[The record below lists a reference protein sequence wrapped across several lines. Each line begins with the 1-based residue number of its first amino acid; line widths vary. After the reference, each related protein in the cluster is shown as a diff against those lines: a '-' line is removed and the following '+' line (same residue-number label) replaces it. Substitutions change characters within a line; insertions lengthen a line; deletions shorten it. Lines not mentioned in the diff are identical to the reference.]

1 MLRKVD
7 TPQSPAAEGGGQD
20 ELTHLFN
27 LEQSTCLTPLLLG
40 HIPKAS
46 YGDNYSDQGKDLF
59 VNKFQ
64 QNSQSPF
71 WYFSKQTTTT
81 TTTTEFAP

>member
-20 ELTHLFN
+20 EITHLFN

-40 HIPKAS
+40 YVPKAS
-46 YGDNYSDQGKDLF
+46 YGDNYSD
-59 VNKFQ
+59 
-64 QNSQSPF
+64 
-71 WYFSKQTTTT
+71 
-81 TTTTEFAP
+81 